1 LYEICT
7 REYFDELVEYR
18 NLSQVFVVYLFS
30 YHCFRA
36 VTQRRKKILQVEL
49 WDITSSKKIMSLPQS
64 SNSNTKDH
72 PTTKQKGLFS
82 VFSIPAVV
90 VLHHDKMSGA
100 IVL

>member
-1 LYEICT
+1 
-7 REYFDELVEYR
+7 
-18 NLSQVFVVYLFS
+18 
-30 YHCFRA
+30 
-36 VTQRRKKILQVEL
+36 
-49 WDITSSKKIMSLPQS
+49 MSLPQS